1 MLLERCDNVD
11 ALRKELEIIKSTDSA
26 EARTMPSAFYTLSSF
41 HELEKEEIFRKEWVC
56 LSHVGEIP
64 NTGDYFTSELIGEQI
79 IASRDK
85 ENQVHVLS
93 NVCRHRGNL
102 VAQGKGNKRSFVC
115 VNIMLG
121 PMILMVRL
129 KPLP

>member
-1 MLLERCDNVD
+1 MLLERFDNID

-26 EARTMPSAFYTLSSF
+26 EARTMPAAFYTLSSF

-56 LSHVGEIP
+56 LGHVGEIP

-79 IASRDK
+79 IVSRDK

-115 VNIMLG
+115 
-121 PMILMVRL
+121 
-129 KPLP
+129 